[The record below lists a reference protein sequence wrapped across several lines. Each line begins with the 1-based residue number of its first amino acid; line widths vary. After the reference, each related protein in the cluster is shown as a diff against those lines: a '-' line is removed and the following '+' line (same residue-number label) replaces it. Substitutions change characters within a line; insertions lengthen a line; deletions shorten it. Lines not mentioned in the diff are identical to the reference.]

1 MSLTAM
7 SKHLSFLRD
16 PEELYLEET
25 RRQLKVKHQE
35 IQSLRSQAREASD
48 PVEKAELDASVLRS
62 LKELSGLAYHR
73 EIDRLLQFHQ
83 HPDVAKNV
91 YLFFVPAPPVANPSS
106 PTDRPRISPFGFIF
120 RDVLTDA
127 MEPEVLHLRTES
139 EDWLVQLQEAKRM
152 ITSGELLQAYTTMRS
167 RFRVREVN
175 VLLARTLADR
185 MGANLFVD
193 LHTLC
198 DYTP

>member
-1 MSLTAM
+1 M

-35 IQSLRSQAREASD
+35 IQSLRSQAQEASD
-48 PVEKAELDASVLRS
+48 PAEKAELDASVLRS

-83 HPDVAKNV
+83 HPGVAKNV
-91 YLFFVPAPPVANPSS
+91 YLFFVPAPPVADPSS
-106 PTDRPRISPFGFIF
+106 TDRPRISPFGFIF

-127 MEPEVLHLRTES
+127 MKPEVLHLCTES

-167 RFRVREVN
+167 RFHLKEIN
-175 VLLARTLADR
+175 LLLARTLADR
-185 MGANLFVD
+185 VGASLFVD
-193 LHTLC
+193 LHTVY
-198 DYTP
+198 DYTT